1 MTAPDSAPAPQPT
14 PPVTP
19 AAAPART
26 RRARRPRLPEFEPP
40 RITPGRALA
49 HLLGGLI
56 TLAAL
61 AYFQWTP
68 GEWPVRLLTWV
79 ALTIIADEFDGW
91 YGYAALVLGG
101 LGYFSP
107 VTPPEQW
114 SVILPLVGGALA
126 GVLLIKH
133 SGGLF
138 VLPFAAALYAGVII
152 GMGKFATKLDG
163 SLTLPTTEEF
173 QRTALIAMIIGLTVS
188 AVRRVVSLILRAR
201 ARRAQRDAA
210 LTT

>member
-14 PPVTP
+14 P

-26 RRARRPRLPEFEPP
+26 RRARRDRRPDAPPP

-56 TLAAL
+56 TLAVL

-152 GMGKFATKLDG
+152 GMGRFATTLDG
-163 SLTLPTTEEF
+163 SLTLPTNEEF

-201 ARRAQRDAA
+201 ARRAERATA
-210 LTT
+210 LNV

>member
-26 RRARRPRLPEFEPP
+26 RRARRGRRPDAPPP

-56 TLAAL
+56 TLAVL

-152 GMGKFATKLDG
+152 GMGRFATTLDG
-163 SLTLPTTEEF
+163 SLTLPTNEEF

-201 ARRAQRDAA
+201 ARRAERATA
-210 LTT
+210 LNV